1 MTGDTL
7 DEDTQ
12 DLVSSNL
19 IVATPEKLDSITR
32 RSFAKTEFDLLLID
46 EIHMLSVEG
55 RGACL

>member
-7 DEDTQ
+7 EEDTH
-12 DLVSSNL
+12 DLQNSNL

-32 RSFAKTEFDLLLID
+32 RSFAKIDFDLLLID